1 MRILFLSSLLGIV
14 NFSALL
20 LPMILSIRSDALP
33 LEHAAVPASGAG
45 FLEDVIVIL
54 VVDDIDDV
62 PALVDIQ
69 RVVSSVLLVLDSS
82 RPLLEVA
89 LACRDRRQLVDY
101 LLVVKEG
108 DI

>member
-1 MRILFLSSLLGIV
+1 MRILFLSTLLGIV
-14 NFSALL
+14 YFSALL
-20 LPMILSIRSDALP
+20 LPMIFSVRSDALP

-45 FLEDVIVIL
+45 FLIVIL

-69 RVVSSVLLVLDSS
+69 GVVSSVLLVLDSS
-82 RPLLEVA
+82 RPLLDVA
-89 LACRDRRQLVDY
+89 LARRQLVNY
-101 LLVVKEG
+101 LLVVEEG

>member
-1 MRILFLSSLLGIV
+1 MI
-14 NFSALL
+14 FSV
-20 LPMILSIRSDALP
+20 RSDALP
-33 LEHAAVPASGAG
+33 LEHAAVPASGAS
-45 FLEDVIVIL
+45 FLIVIL

-69 RVVSSVLLVLDSS
+69 GVVSSVLDSS
-82 RPLLEVA
+82 RPLLDVA

-101 LLVVKEG
+101 LLVVEEG

>member
-1 MRILFLSSLLGIV
+1 MI
-14 NFSALL
+14 FSVRGD
-20 LPMILSIRSDALP
+20 SLP
-33 LEHAAVPASGAG
+33 LEHAAAVPASGAG
-45 FLEDVIVIL
+45 FLEDVIV
-54 VVDDIDDV
+54 VDDIDDV

-69 RVVSSVLLVLDSS
+69 GVVSCVLLVLDSS

-101 LLVVKEG
+101 LLVVEES